1 MRQALIKLHTAVLL
15 AGLTGVLGKLISLQA
30 FALTWYRLLFASVL
44 IVIVTLLRRRRE
56 ARKSGISE
64 VARDHGTMILRPFRD
79 SLMMCGVGLIL
90 GVHWVFFYASIH
102 ASNVSIG
109 VLCYAL
115 VGFYTAFLDPLVNRR
130 RIRFSEIV
138 LSLLTLSGILLI
150 FGFDSRYRVGIG
162 LGFVSSLLAAL
173 FTVTSKKV
181 IQRTGCDAGT
191 MNLHQIIGGAVG
203 LTIFLPLMLKMDP
216 SMGMKP
222 CGMDI
227 VYLLILAFLCTVV
240 QYDFQIQALQK
251 ISAFTVNLTYNLEPI
266 YSIAIAM
273 LFLGEATQLN
283 FSFYLGLL
291 LIFTAVALQTW
302 QQYRSR

>member
-1 MRQALIKLHTAVLL
+1 
-15 AGLTGVLGKLISLQA
+15 
-30 FALTWYRLLFASVL
+30 
-44 IVIVTLLRRRRE
+44 
-56 ARKSGISE
+56 
-64 VARDHGTMILRPFRD
+64 
-79 SLMMCGVGLIL
+79 MMCGVGMIL
-90 GVHWVFFYASIH
+90 AVHWVFFYASIH

-130 RIRFSEIV
+130 RIRLTEIL

-150 FGFDSRYRVGIG
+150 FGFDSRYRLGIG
-162 LGFVSSLLAAL
+162 LGFISSLLAAL

-181 IQRTGCDAGT
+181 IQKTGCDSGT
-191 MNLHQIIGGAVG
+191 MNLHQIIGGALG
-203 LTIFLPLMLKMDP
+203 LTIFLPLMLRLDP
-216 SMGMKP
+216 ALSFRP
-222 CGMDI
+222 TGMDI
-227 VYLLILAFLCTVV
+227 VWLAVLALLCTVV
-240 QYDFQIQALQK
+240 QYDFQIKALQK

-291 LIFTAVALQTW
+291 LIFTAVALQTL
-302 QQYRSR
+302 QQYRNR

>member
-1 MRQALIKLHTAVLL
+1 MHTAVLL

-30 FALTWYRLLFASVL
+30 FALTWYRLIFAAVL
-44 IVIVTLLRRRRE
+44 IIALTLIRRRRAAGNAE
-56 ARKSGISE
+56 
-64 VARDHGTMILRPFRD
+64 ARDHGTMIQRPLRE
-79 SLMMCGVGLIL
+79 SAMMCGVGMIL
-90 GVHWVFFYASIH
+90 AVHWVFFYASIH

-130 RIRFSEIV
+130 RIRLTEIL

-150 FGFDSRYRVGIG
+150 FGFDSRYRLGIG
-162 LGFVSSLLAAL
+162 LGFISSLLAAL
-173 FTVTSKKV
+173 FTVSSKKV
-181 IQRTGCDAGT
+181 IQVTGCDSGT
-191 MNLHQIIGGAVG
+191 MNLHQIIGGALG
-203 LTIFLPLMLKMDP
+203 LTVFLPLMLRLDSGLSLRP
-216 SMGMKP
+216 T
-222 CGMDI
+222 GMDI
-227 VYLLILAFLCTVV
+227 VWLLILALLCTVV
-240 QYDFQIQALQK
+240 QYDFQIKALQK

-291 LIFTAVALQTW
+291 LIFTAVALQTL
-302 QQYRSR
+302 QQYRNR